1 MTQKE
6 HQGHSQRVCMV
17 LITLLTLLYSIWEVS
32 RCRRLMGSIKKDHLL
47 QKEEYELQTNKV
59 LF

>member
-1 MTQKE
+1 VTQKE
-6 HQGHSQRVCMV
+6 HLGDSKRVWKV
-17 LITLLTLLYSIWEVS
+17 LIPYLPFLYSIWEVS
-32 RCRRLMGSIKKDHLL
+32 GCRRLMGSIKKDHLL